1 MWKIRTLNDIAQV
14 GLDRFPRDG
23 YTLSAEE
30 DAPEAIVVRSASMH
44 ELPVP
49 DSLLA
54 VGRAGAGVNN
64 IPVDK
69 MSGRG
74 VVVFNAP
81 GANANA
87 VKELVIAGMLLAAR
101 HICQAWDFVRGL
113 EGGDEE
119 LHKAVEAGKKRYK
132 GFELPGRVLGVV
144 GLGAIGVQVANAA
157 MALGMRVIGFD
168 PEITVE
174 GAWKLS
180 SDVEQAGSL
189 DEVLQGSDFISFHV
203 PLNDQTRGMLNA
215 DNMSLLRAGSVVMN
229 FARHGIVS
237 EEPLLKALQDG
248 KIGAYVTDFPSNA
261 MQGFDGVISLPH
273 LGASTREAEE
283 NCAMMVA
290 DQIRDYLENGNI
302 RNSVNFPN
310 MRMQRAGAQ
319 RVCVANS
326 NVPDMVAKISHE
338 LGKASLNIIH
348 MRNESRGNYA
358 YTVAD
363 VEKPVPEETRNAIES
378 IEGVL
383 KLRVI

>member
-14 GLDRFPRDG
+14 GLDRFPQDG
-23 YTLSAEE
+23 YAIAAEE
-30 DAPEAIVVRSASMH
+30 DAPDAIVVRSANMH
-44 ELPVP
+44 EFPVP

-64 IPVDK
+64 IPVDA
-69 MSGRG
+69 MSSRG

-113 EGGDEE
+113 EGGDED
-119 LHKAVEAGKKRYK
+119 LRKAVESGKKQYK
-132 GFELPGRVLGVV
+132 GFELPGRTLGVI
-144 GLGAIGVQVANAA
+144 GLGSIGVKVANAA
-157 MALGMRVIGFD
+157 IGLDMRVIGFD
-168 PEITVE
+168 PQITVE

-189 DEVLQGSDFISFHV
+189 DEVLQRSDFVTFHV
-203 PLNDQTRGMLNA
+203 PLNDDTRDMLNA
-215 DNMSLLRAGSVVMN
+215 DNLSQLHDGAVVMN
-229 FARHGIVS
+229 FARQGIVA
-237 EEPLLKALQDG
+237 EEALLKALEDG

-261 MQGFDGVISLPH
+261 LQGHDGVISLPH

-283 NCAMMVA
+283 NCAMMVV
-290 DQIRDYLENGNI
+290 DQIRDYLDNGNI

-310 MRMQRAGAQ
+310 MHLRRAGSQ
-319 RVCVANS
+319 RVCAVNA

-338 LGKASLNIIH
+338 LGKAGLNIIH
-348 MRNESRGNYA
+348 LRNESRGDYA

-363 VEKPVPEETRNAIES
+363 VEKPVPAATRKAIGS
-378 IEGVL
+378 IAGVL
-383 KLRVI
+383 RLRII

>member
-1 MWKIRTLNDIAQV
+1 MWKVRTLNDIAQV
-14 GLDRFPRDG
+14 GLDRFPGDG
-23 YTLSAEE
+23 YVISGSE
-30 DAPEAIVVRSASMH
+30 DMPEAIVVRSANMH
-44 ELPVP
+44 DLPVP
-49 DSLLA
+49 ASLLT

-64 IPVDK
+64 IPVDD

-113 EGGDEE
+113 EGGDED
-119 LHKAVEAGKKRYK
+119 LHKAVESGKKQYK
-132 GFELPGRVLGVV
+132 GFELPGRTLGIV
-144 GLGAIGVQVANAA
+144 GLGSIGVKVANAA
-157 MALGMRVIGFD
+157 IALGMRVIGFD
-168 PEITVE
+168 PQITVE

-180 SDVEQAGSL
+180 SDVEQASSL
-189 DEVLQGSDFISFHV
+189 DEILQGADFVSFHA
-203 PLNDQTRGMLNA
+203 PLNDQTRDMLNA
-215 DNMSLLRAGSVVMN
+215 DNMSLLPDDAVVMN
-229 FARHGIVS
+229 FARQGIVS
-237 EEPLLKALQDG
+237 EEPLLKALKEG
-248 KIGAYVTDFPSNA
+248 KIGAYVTDFPSKA

-310 MRMQRAGAQ
+310 MRMRRVGTQ
-319 RVCVANS
+319 RVCVVNA

-338 LGKASLNIIH
+338 LGKADLNIIH
-348 MRNESRGNYA
+348 LRNESRGDYA

-363 VEKPVPEETRNAIES
+363 VEKPVPEKTRNAIAS